1 MSATASISLVQLL
14 TGLLLLL
21 IPCAIFVYY
30 GTGLLRATLIA
41 ALRMVVQLFMV
52 GFYLRYLF
60 EWNSPWVNILWM
72 LVMVAI
78 CSVDILRHTKLKARS
93 CYLPLYSS
101 VVLVLVFC
109 TLFFLKAVLGLD
121 SFFESRYFIPTCGMI
136 LGNQLTTSI
145 LGLNT
150 FYDQL
155 HTQKTYYY
163 SMVAQGATRSEAMR
177 PFIRHALQR
186 SFRPMIATMAIMGL
200 ISLPGTL
207 VGQIL
212 GGSPP
217 DTAARYQIMIMV
229 LLISSTP
236 LTLVINIQWSLRS
249 LVDEWGRLRDD

>member
-1 MSATASISLVQLL
+1 MSATVSISLSQLL
-14 TGLLLLL
+14 IGLLLLL
-21 IPCAIFVYY
+21 IPCAIFIYY
-30 GTGLLRATLIA
+30 GTGQLRSTLIA
-41 ALRMVVQLFMV
+41 ALRMVIQLFMV

-60 EWNSPWVNILWM
+60 EWNLPWVNILWII
-72 LVMVAI
+72 VMVAI
-78 CSVDILRHTKLKARS
+78 CSMDMLRHTKLRARS

-101 VVLVLVFC
+101 VMLVLLFC

-121 SFFESRYFIPTCGMI
+121 SFFESRYLIPTCGMI

-155 HTQKTYYY
+155 HDQKTYYY
-163 SMVAQGATRSEAMR
+163 SMIAQGATRSEAIR
-177 PFIRHALQR
+177 PFVRHALQR
-186 SFRPMIATMAIMGL
+186 SFRPMIAMMAIMGL

-236 LTLVINIQWSLRS
+236 LTLVLNIQWNLRS
-249 LVDEWGRLRDD
+249 MIDEWGRLRGE